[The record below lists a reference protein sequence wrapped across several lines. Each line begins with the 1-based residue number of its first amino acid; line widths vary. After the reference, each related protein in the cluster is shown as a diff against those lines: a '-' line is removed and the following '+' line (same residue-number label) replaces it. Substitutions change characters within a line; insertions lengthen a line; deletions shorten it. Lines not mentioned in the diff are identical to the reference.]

1 MVKIEAEICDDREIH
16 GKIAAKCIRR
26 RQLRATPHMHT
37 CYQTKF
43 RSEFC
48 NSGIARKKTS
58 VMPLPDCGNEPDDS
72 CIRLDNTSV

>member
-48 NSGIARKKTS
+48 NSGIARKK
-58 VMPLPDCGNEPDDS
+58 N
-72 CIRLDNTSV
+72 